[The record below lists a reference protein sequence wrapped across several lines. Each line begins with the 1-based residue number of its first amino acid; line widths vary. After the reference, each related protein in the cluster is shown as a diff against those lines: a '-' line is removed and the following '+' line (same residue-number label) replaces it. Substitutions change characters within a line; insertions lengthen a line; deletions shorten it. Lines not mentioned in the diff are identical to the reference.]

1 MSVIG
6 VYGSIDIAR
15 LRGISHQMG
24 EKIPGK
30 LLRAARELLDWDQ
43 RRLADELGCSISTV
57 IRIERGDAGHWE
69 DTRSKLVETMEAAGL
84 KFIDQTESHG
94 AGVRWSTPENQA
106 ENVLKDYR
114 RERRAA
120 KRQAAKTSSS

>member
-1 MSVIG
+1 
-6 VYGSIDIAR
+6 
-15 LRGISHQMG
+15 MG

-43 RRLADELGCSISTV
+43 RRLAEESGCSISTV

-69 DTRSKLVETMEAAGL
+69 DTRQKLIETMEAAGV
-84 KFIDQTESHG
+84 KFIHQSEAQG
-94 AGVRWSTPENQA
+94 AGVRWSTPEDQA
-106 ENVLKDYR
+106 ENIAKDYR

-120 KRQAAKTSSS
+120 KRQASKDAPN